1 MTFSARVLLVLVL
14 ALLLPLRASWAWG
27 PLPTQAPAQDT
38 PCALHALQADGVDG
52 ADGADGMAAHAM
64 PDSAGADHAVNPLCH
79 ASAGAC
85 CLAVLPR
92 GVEGV
97 PRSQPIASVRYPRLT
112 VPAPAFQGEPDERP
126 PRRS

>member
-1 MTFSARVLLVLVL
+1 ML
-14 ALLLPLRASWAWG
+14 ALLLPLRASWAWV
-27 PLPTQAPAQDT
+27 PLSTQAPAQDA
-38 PCALHALQADGVDG
+38 PCALHALQVDG
-52 ADGADGMAAHAM
+52 MDGADGMAAHAM
-64 PDSAGADHAVNPLCH
+64 SDGAGADHAANPLCH

-112 VPAPAFQGEPDERP
+112 APAPAFQGAPDERP

>member
-1 MTFSARVLLVLVL
+1 ML
-14 ALLLPLRASWAWG
+14 ALLLPLRVSWAWT
-27 PLPTQAPAQDT
+27 PVSAEAPAQDT
-38 PCALHALQADGVDG
+38 PCALHALQADGVVT
-52 ADGADGMAAHAM
+52 HAM
-64 PDSAGADHAVNPLCH
+64 PDSAGADHAANPLCH

-112 VPAPAFQGEPDERP
+112 VPAPAFQGAPDERP

>member
-14 ALLLPLRASWAWG
+14 ALLLLPLRASWAWA
-27 PLPTQAPAQDT
+27 PLPTEAPAQEA
-38 PCALHALQADGVDG
+38 PCVLHALQADGVDG
-52 ADGADGMAAHAM
+52 AVAHAM
-64 PDSAGADHAVNPLCH
+64 PDSAGADHAANPLCH

-112 VPAPAFQGEPDERP
+112 VPAPAFQGAPDERP
-126 PRRS
+126 PRRC